1 MSKIGDQEFFQ
12 GVMLW
17 NNDQGQGQSGLSFEN
32 NRVSTRTD
40 HENMEAF
47 FYAFHGKKDV
57 LENIAKE
64 FYKVGIK
71 SKIIPLSKYTKN
83 SDGYVLET
91 QRHPDFTKE
100 YERWYE
106 DGDGLN

>member
-1 MSKIGDQEFFQ
+1 MKKMTKIGNQEFFQ

-17 NNDQGQGQSGLSFEN
+17 SNHQSGLSFEN
-32 NRVSTRTD
+32 YRISTRTD
-40 HENMEAF
+40 PENVEAF
-47 FYAFHGKKDV
+47 FYAFHEKKDV
-57 LENIAKE
+57 LQKVAEE

-83 SDGYVLET
+83 KVGYVLET

-100 YERWYE
+100 FENWYK
-106 DGDGLN
+106 DQDGLN